1 MNSPKII
8 KHVEYRHL
16 LDEQV
21 PIASYDLFEDENN
34 RYAFVTFFN
43 ASLYCVRSFKI
54 KFIYFDDNK
63 EKISEDVYS
72 FQPELLISHRRFK
85 PVDPIVMPKNAAGFN
100 YEIFD
105 VDIPDKDTISH
116 QSLRLQAVPKDTT
129 LSLGKAKVVKSHS
142 LNKISTIFCLAL
154 LVLASAFLCVRA
166 GLSGYLAN
174 NNSYLYFGNFTRD
187 GIKYKTV
194 DDGYVEIVQIDCDK
208 AIQAA
213 RDKARKAF
221 EKAQEEAEKELSS
234 YSSSYSSSTQ
244 KLEFNESSVTTITI
258 ASTFTDDHNNTYTVR
273 GFNSDSIIKHTTFT
287 GDTQSYTIE
296 FDITSRNDNFNW
308 TTTTD
313 KAQFAI
319 SPFNGFDI
327 ADLVINFEGTG
338 SSYRIPEG
346 LFDRTFVDKLR
357 ISNVS
362 YIEPYAFIKADINS
376 LYVNYYDSAYCD
388 VSENANL
395 GSYIGRLYTGSNV
408 SNTGYLKLK

>member
-116 QSLRLQAVPKDTT
+116 QSLRLQAVPKDAT
-129 LSLGKAKVVKSHS
+129 LSLGKAKVVKAHP
-142 LNKISTIFCLAL
+142 LNKVSTIFCLVL

-166 GLSGYLAN
+166 GLAWYLAD

-213 RDKARKAF
+213 RDNAREEF
-221 EKAQEEAEKELSS
+221 EKAQEELEKEST
-234 YSSSYSSSTQ
+234 SSYSSST
-244 KLEFNESSVTTITI
+244 KKVEFDESSVTTITI

-273 GFNSDSIIKHTTFT
+273 GFNSNSIIKHTTFT

-296 FDITSRNDNFNW
+296 FDITSKTDDFNW
-308 TTTTD
+308 TTTID

-319 SPFNGFDI
+319 SPFYGFDI
-327 ADLVINFEGTG
+327 DNLVINFEG
-338 SSYRIPEG
+338 SSGTRRIPEG
-346 LFDRTFVDKLR
+346 LFDRTNIDKLR
-357 ISNVS
+357 ISNAS
-362 YIEPYAFIKADINS
+362 SIQSYAFIKADINI
-376 LYVNYYDSAYCD
+376 LYLNYYDSSYCV

-395 GSYIGRLYTGSNV
+395 GSSIGRINAGGNV
-408 SNTGYLKLK
+408 YNTEYLNA